1 MNNISSLEQNSKTG
15 NIDASFLLLQ
25 HKLDMMAR
33 FMDIK
38 PVNPK
43 IKQKNSKRIR
53 LFKFYITTL

>member
-15 NIDASFLLLQ
+15 NIDASFLLRQ

-38 PVNPK
+38 SVNPK
-43 IKQKNSKRIR
+43 MKQKNSKRIR